1 MPKRKAEGPAAINGK
16 SKKRALSDE
25 EARSNFRKGLFD
37 TKVLE
42 DYQKQY
48 AESQPY
54 KHAVIQN
61 LIDTKLLRNVRDEIR
76 QHISFT
82 PKETDIYK
90 IHQSGDLANLD
101 GLDDSS
107 LAKLPSLLQL
117 RDALYSSAFRKYI
130 AGIAGSGPLS
140 GVKTDLA
147 INVYTPGCHL
157 LCHDD
162 VIGSRRVSYILYL
175 LDPDR
180 AWQPAWGGALRLF
193 PTEDLRTDAGEDVK
207 VPLPDPSVVIPP
219 AFNQLSFFTVQP
231 GESFHDVEEVYKR
244 AHGEPGEEVDGGRVR
259 MAVSGWFHIPQEGE
273 EGYEEGLEEKL
284 AERSSLQQ
292 LESGAKAAQFD
303 QPQQQWFEYP
313 VEEKQEEEAKEE
325 KTKKKGKGKAEEEE
339 EDDDEEQAPL
349 TEQEFEFLL
358 KFMTPTY
365 LAPDTVEDLNTLF
378 ADESSLRL
386 ANFLSKAFSARLR
399 TFLEEQ
405 DRITPATM
413 PAPPASASRGGA
425 PNNTGVARPPHK
437 HRFLYRY
444 PTTRDGGSKEDDEQQ
459 PLSPYDELLDVFFP
473 SVAFKKWLALAT
485 GLTLTK
491 ASMLARRFRRG
502 MDYTLATSYD
512 DEQPQLEVTLG
523 ITPSKGWGDDDEE
536 GGADGAGG
544 EEEEE
549 EEGEE
554 EQQNGEKKNK
564 KKEKKNGDKANGET
578 NGAAKQKQQPPDT
591 ADDDDTPGGYE
602 MYMAADDDDDMDD
615 AASDDGVEVAPG
627 SKNKSSMTGAG
638 KRRKAADPAVYRAGG
653 AAGDD
658 DDGVLF
664 SMPAG
669 WNCMSVVL
677 RDTGVLRFVKYVSR
691 AAGGDRWDVCADFG
705 VEFDDD
711 EDEEGDEGEGDEME
725 E

>member
-1 MPKRKAEGPAAINGK
+1 MPKRKAEGPAVANGK

-61 LIDTKLLRNVRDEIR
+61 LVDTKLLRNVRDEIR

-130 AGIAGSGPLS
+130 AAIAGSGPLS

-180 AWQPAWGGALRLF
+180 EWKPEWGGALRLF
-193 PTEDLRTDAGEDVK
+193 PTEDLQTDGGAEVK
-207 VPLPDPSVVIPP
+207 VPLPDHTVVIPP

-244 AHGEPGEEVDGGRVR
+244 AEGDNEEDGGRVR
-259 MAVSGWFHIPQEGE
+259 MAVSGWFHIPQKGE
-273 EGYEEGLEEKL
+273 DGYEEGLEEKL

-313 VEEKQEEEAKEE
+313 ADEKEE
-325 KTKKKGKGKAEEEE
+325 KEEKGKSKAEA
-339 EDDDEEQAPL
+339 EDDEDEEQAPL

-365 LAPDTVEDLNTLF
+365 LAPDTVEDLNTMF

-386 ANFLSKAFSARLR
+386 ANFLSKSFSKRLR

-405 DRITPATM
+405 DRKTPATM
-413 PAPPASASRGGA
+413 PAPASRTH
-425 PNNTGVARPPHK
+425 NTGVARPPHK
-437 HRFLYRY
+437 HRFLFRY
-444 PTTRDGGSKEDDEQQ
+444 PTRDAGDNKDEE
-459 PLSPYDELLDVFFP
+459 LSPYDELLDVFFP

-536 GGADGAGG
+536 GADGADEEDQDG
-544 EEEEE
+544 EKKKKKQKKE
-549 EEGEE
+549 
-554 EQQNGEKKNK
+554 NGEK
-564 KKEKKNGDKANGET
+564 
-578 NGAAKQKQQPPDT
+578 NGAAKKSSKEQPEDP
-591 ADDDDTPGGYE
+591 APADDDTPGGYE
-602 MYMAADDDDDMDD
+602 MYMAADDDDDDD
-615 AASDDGVEVAPG
+615 AGSDDGVEVPAG
-627 SKNKSSMTGAG
+627 SKNKSGEASAMTGAG
-638 KRRKAADPAVYRAGG
+638 KRRKADPAVYRAS
-653 AAGDD
+653 AGDD

-677 RDTGVLRFVKYVSR
+677 RDTGVLRFVKYVSES
-691 AAGGDRWDVCADFG
+691 AKGDRWDVCADFG
-705 VEFDDD
+705 VEFDEDD
-711 EDEEGDEGEGDEME
+711 EEDGDEME

>member
-1 MPKRKAEGPAAINGK
+1 MPKRKAEDSAVANGK

-25 EARSNFRKGLFD
+25 EAQSNFRKGLFD

-42 DYQKQY
+42 DYQSQY
-48 AESQPY
+48 AKSQPY
-54 KHAVIQN
+54 KHTVIRD
-61 LIDTKLLRNVRDEIR
+61 LVDPSLLRNVRDEIR

-130 AGIAGSGPLS
+130 ASIAGSGPLS

-180 AWQPAWGGALRLF
+180 PWKPEWGGALRLF
-193 PTEDLRTDAGEDVK
+193 PTEQLTTDKGEEVK
-207 VPLPDPSVVIPP
+207 VPQPDHTVVIPP

-244 AHGEPGEEVDGGRVR
+244 AEGDNEEDGGRVR

-303 QPQQQWFEYP
+303 QPQQQWHEYP
-313 VEEKQEEEAKEE
+313 
-325 KTKKKGKGKAEEEE
+325 AEEEE
-339 EDDDEEQAPL
+339 KKAGGEDEDDEAAPL

-365 LAPDTVEDLNTLF
+365 LAPDTVEELNELF
-378 ADESSLRL
+378 SDESSLRL
-386 ANFLSKAFSARLR
+386 SNFLSKSFSARLR
-399 TFLEEQ
+399 TFLEAA
-405 DRITPATM
+405 DKASPATM
-413 PAPPASASRGGA
+413 PAPASRSKA
-425 PNNTGVARPPHK
+425 CGVARPPYK
-437 HRFLYRY
+437 HRFLFRH
-444 PTTRDGGSKEDDEQQ
+444 PTRDAAGNEE
-459 PLSPYDELLDVFFP
+459 LSPYDELLDVFLP
-473 SVAFKKWLALAT
+473 SIAFKKWLALAT

-491 ASMLARRFRRG
+491 ASILARRFRRG
-502 MDYTLATSYD
+502 MDYSLAMSYD
-512 DEQPQLEVTLG
+512 EEQPQLEVTLG
-523 ITPSKGWGDDDEE
+523 ITPSKGWGDDEADAEADEE
-536 GGADGAGG
+536 DAEDD
-544 EEEEE
+544 
-549 EEGEE
+549 
-554 EQQNGEKKNK
+554 K
-564 KKEKKNGDKANGET
+564 KKKKQKKNGSANGKSKK
-578 NGAAKQKQQPPDT
+578 NGPAAKQEEEPTPAD
-591 ADDDDTPGGYE
+591 DDDDTPGGYE
-602 MYMAADDDDDMDD
+602 MYMAADDDEQDD
-615 AASDDGVEVAPG
+615 AAGSDDGRAVPAG
-627 SKNKSSMTGAG
+627 SKNKSAEASTMTGAG
-638 KRRKAADPAVYRAGG
+638 KRRKADPAVYRAS
-653 AAGDD
+653 AGDDD

-677 RDTGVLRFVKYVSR
+677 RDTGVLRFVKYVSE
-691 AAGGDRWDVCADFG
+691 AAKGDRWDVCADFG
-705 VEFDDD
+705 VEFDE
-711 EDEEGDEGEGDEME
+711 EDEEEGDEME